1 MHESPST
8 GEPFSRC
15 KHYENRQTI
24 GSPAVEYIFGLLTVM
39 IGNIPWK
46 PRDRTTNEL
55 ERQNNSVRSQGA
67 DQ

>member
-1 MHESPST
+1 
-8 GEPFSRC
+8 
-15 KHYENRQTI
+15 
-24 GSPAVEYIFGLLTVM
+24 M